1 MINLCK
7 DKKKVLSEAFR
18 VLKDGGELY
27 FSDVYAD
34 RELSEEIRSHE
45 VLWGDYIPLQ
55 TVNYYIAAC

>member
-34 RELSEEIRSHE
+34 RELSDEIRSHE
-45 VLWGDYIPLQ
+45 VLWGK
-55 TVNYYIAAC
+55 

>member
-27 FSDVYAD
+27 FSDVYVD
-34 RELSEEIRSHE
+34 RELSEETRSHE
-45 VLWGDYIPLQ
+45 LLWGNCLDWS
-55 TVNYYIAAC
+55 TACKWCYE